1 MISAGRSKGST
12 ANKSPALTDSSFGA
26 IPSHPN
32 CIPQLVNSSQ
42 RYFAL

>member
-12 ANKSPALTDSSFGA
+12 ANKSPALTASSFGA
-26 IPSHPN
+26 IPSRPN
-32 CIPQLVNSSQ
+32 CIPQLVNSSG